1 VESNNLLDR
10 NRELFK
16 EMKELAVK
24 QEKLISEDQIGNFL
38 SLSNRREGLRHE
50 ISRNNNRYAR
60 LGKKVTGKGGKK
72 EKDALSRDIADVIRS
87 IQEVDQR
94 IEKFILE
101 KREDLLNEVKKMR
114 KGRKALKS
122 YGRKSKTSPRF
133 ITRKG

>member
-1 VESNNLLDR
+1 MESNNLLDR

-24 QEKLISEDQIGNFL
+24 QEKLISEDQIGKFL
-38 SLSNRREGLRHE
+38 TLSNRREGLKRE
-50 ISRNNNRYAR
+50 ISRNSNRYAR
-60 LGKKVTGKGGKK
+60 LGKNGTDKGIKK
-72 EKDALSRDIADVIRS
+72 EKDALSREIADVIGS
-87 IQEVDQR
+87 IQEVDRR

-101 KREDLLNEVKKMR
+101 KRDGLMEEVKKMR

-122 YGRKSKTSPRF
+122 YGGKPKTTPRF

>member
-1 VESNNLLDR
+1 MESNNLLDR

-60 LGKKVTGKGGKK
+60 LGKK